1 MADPSAAFSLQSTIG
16 DKISSLQIS
25 DRVSAGVD
33 KVSAAWGSVKG
44 SALSIGTKFSSKLA
58 PPVPALPST
67 TPAATKQSVSIAR
80 GFQGTA
86 TFPDGMK
93 YYTKFSFYKFDKQ
106 GVTETEKKQP
116 TTTIILPLPKDL
128 HETFGVTYDT
138 PSLGPVGGAIVDG
151 ALSAIR
157 NRSAGELI
165 PGAGAVADAAEAALF
180 NQMKKGN
187 AALLGQIG
195 QFATGQAPNPNMAVL
210 FSNIGLRT
218 HNFSYK
224 FAPASETELKILKQI
239 IFSLKQRMLPGL
251 TGDSKSLYT
260 FPDMCDIQ
268 FGPTKNK
275 PYKIKTC
282 VMENI
287 TVNYTPMGSPAFFK
301 TGDPVMV
308 EVSMT
313 FKEMSAF
320 TREDMEDDEVAKEV
334 EMLNKNVAPTV
345 PRTPST

>member
-1 MADPSAAFSLQSTIG
+1 MADASTIFSGQLTIG
-16 DKISSLQIS
+16 DKIKSLQIS
-25 DRVSAGVD
+25 EKMSAGVD
-33 KVSAAWGSVKG
+33 NVSVAWGNIKG

-58 PPVPALPST
+58 PPVPAIPST
-67 TPAATKQSVSIAR
+67 TPATTKQIVSVGR
-80 GFQGTA
+80 NFQGTA

-93 YYTKFSFYKFDKQ
+93 YYTKFSFYKYDKQ
-106 GVTETEKKQP
+106 GVTEAEKKQP
-116 TTTIILPLPKDL
+116 TATIILPLPKDL
-128 HETFGVTYDT
+128 HEAFGITYDT
-138 PSLGPVGGAIVDG
+138 PSLGPVGGAVVDG
-151 ALSAIR
+151 ALAAIR
-157 NRSAGELI
+157 NRSAGELV
-165 PGAGAVADAAEAALF
+165 PGMGTVADAAEAALF

-187 AALLGQIG
+187 AALVGQIG

-224 FAPASETELKILKQI
+224 FAPASAKELNTLKQI

-251 TGDSKSLYT
+251 TGDSKALYT

-308 EVSMT
+308 EVTMS

-320 TREDMEDDEVAKEV
+320 TREDMEDDEMASEVAK
-334 EMLNKNVAPTV
+334 LDKTVAPTV